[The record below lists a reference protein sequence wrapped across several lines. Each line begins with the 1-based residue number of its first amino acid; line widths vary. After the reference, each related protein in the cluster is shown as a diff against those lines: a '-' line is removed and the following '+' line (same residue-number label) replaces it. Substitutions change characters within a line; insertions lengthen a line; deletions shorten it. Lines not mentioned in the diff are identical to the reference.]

1 MLHPQQKGAYRTLP
15 MYWVTRA
22 LALGVLSSFLGRVPC
37 ILTPGYSN
45 PLPAPKKNKKL
56 MEPE

>member
-1 MLHPQQKGAYRTLP
+1 MLHPQQKGACRTLP

-22 LALGVLSSFLGRVPC
+22 LALGVLIYFLGRVPC

-45 PLPAPKKNKKL
+45 PPKKNKQ
-56 MEPE
+56 EAAGT